1 MSFTNRVIVFKSTS
15 VRKTKL
21 STMHANYIETVD
33 LNEMFIP
40 LIDRLLDTKKR
51 IYGITLSKFTGHK
64 RKACIKAVY
73 IIT

>member
-1 MSFTNRVIVFKSTS
+1 MFKSIS
-15 VRKTKL
+15 ARKTKL
-21 STMHANYIETVD
+21 STIYANCIETVD

-40 LIDRLLDTKKR
+40 FTDRLLDTKKR
-51 IYGITLSKFTGHK
+51 IYGITFSKFTGHK